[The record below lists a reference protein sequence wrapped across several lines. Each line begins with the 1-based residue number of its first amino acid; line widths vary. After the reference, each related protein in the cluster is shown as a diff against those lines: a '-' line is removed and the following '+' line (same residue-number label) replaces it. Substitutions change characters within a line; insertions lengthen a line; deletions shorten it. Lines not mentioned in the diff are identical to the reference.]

1 MKPIVKFHK
10 YSLSFVNPPN
20 AKTPSSTIKGA
31 LIMINGGYGCI
42 QPWPTLGDKNLE
54 YHLDSILSDTPS
66 EIAQAAIKC
75 CMIDSEARKKKFNLM
90 IRLSAFPS
98 VVLTVVSFNKVR
110 QWIFVIFFPG

>member
-20 AKTPSSTIKGA
+20 AKTPSSKIKGA

-75 CMIDSEARKKKFNLM
+75 CMIDSEARKKNLTFLNQKRFLN
-90 IRLSAFPS
+90 ITSL
-98 VVLTVVSFNKVR
+98 
-110 QWIFVIFFPG
+110 